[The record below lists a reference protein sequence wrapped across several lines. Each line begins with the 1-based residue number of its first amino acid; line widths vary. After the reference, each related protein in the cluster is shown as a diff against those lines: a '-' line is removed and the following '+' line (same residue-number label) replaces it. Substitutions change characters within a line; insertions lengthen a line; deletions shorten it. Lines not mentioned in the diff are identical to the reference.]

1 MTLKFCREL
10 TASLCVASE
19 ILFDLHRSVLVRG
32 KEEESM
38 FQSFLQELWGLRL
51 KFLILSKNPY
61 IHFHTNIIRQQTQKL
76 KKNQKPNLWFRLK
89 HLFFTFINSHH
100 LLWCTAQMLTLLARI
115 IKKKTYSSLQWRL
128 DDNTPVFLLN
138 YLFNFFK

>member
-38 FQSFLQELWGLRL
+38 FQSFLQEL
-51 KFLILSKNPY
+51 
-61 IHFHTNIIRQQTQKL
+61 
-76 KKNQKPNLWFRLK
+76 
-89 HLFFTFINSHH
+89 
-100 LLWCTAQMLTLLARI
+100 
-115 IKKKTYSSLQWRL
+115 
-128 DDNTPVFLLN
+128 
-138 YLFNFFK
+138 